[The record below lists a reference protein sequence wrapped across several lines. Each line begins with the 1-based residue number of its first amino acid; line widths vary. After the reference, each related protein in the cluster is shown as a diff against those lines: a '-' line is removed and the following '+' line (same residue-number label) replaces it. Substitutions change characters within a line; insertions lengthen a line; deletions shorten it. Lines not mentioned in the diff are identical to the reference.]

1 MGYTPA
7 QAELGDCYAQ
17 GRGVEK
23 DYVKASEWY
32 RRAAEPPNP
41 PKQTETPQQ
50 LFELYQQESDQ
61 AKWMEY
67 LKKSAEMGYAPAQCK
82 LGDCYANGQGVEE
95 DEAKAVQ
102 WYRKAADQG
111 YAEGPG
117 IHGPV
122 LF

>member
-1 MGYTPA
+1 
-7 QAELGDCYAQ
+7 
-17 GRGVEK
+17 
-23 DYVKASEWY
+23 
-32 RRAAEPPNP
+32 
-41 PKQTETPQQ
+41 
-50 LFELYQQESDQ
+50 
-61 AKWMEY
+61 MEY